1 MAVNKHSHRQ
11 ANAPARPPEP
21 SLAQYIQAALRT
33 VSSGS
38 IELVVHEGKVVQIEC
53 RQKVYASPEDHT
65 LGH

>member
-1 MAVNKHSHRQ
+1 MAVKHPQRQ
-11 ANAPARPPEP
+11 ASAPARTPEP

-53 RQKVYASPEDHT
+53 RQKVYDSPE
-65 LGH
+65 GHVSNH

>member
-1 MAVNKHSHRQ
+1 MAVKHPHRQ
-11 ANAPARPPEP
+11 ASAPARPPEP

-53 RQKVYASPEDHT
+53 RQKVYDNPEERASSH
-65 LGH
+65 